1 MIIVLGLLAVMTI
14 LAVSFAIAMRIERLA
29 ARNYAN
35 LVRAEHLIQV
45 GFIRAMEEANNECI
59 GECYPPFNAIRSPG
73 TLTCPDLL
81 TGEVTNAIPRAALA
95 NMQTLQAGWTNI
107 VNSDGITNG
116 RIAYILADVSGFVD
130 VSHIGGAPRVW
141 STNVNQLY
149 LGGHPD
155 FSDTNLF
162 FQDRTLDHRY
172 ETLTELYALNTGI
185 SQDAS
190 NLWVYSYDP
199 GRDYVF
205 MDPNLIT
212 VDQVNTNPEWYKYVD
227 WNNPPA
233 KLGYR
238 DAEDWLHPK
247 FNINS
252 ITQYWA
258 YSDPGNPDSYTSD
271 TNFMQQYYK
280 PLSDMLELAGM
291 ERPDDVTWNIINWLD
306 PDRIPQAEDGM
317 GYTHSEGGEAMPLM
331 NEIVLRETAA
341 SSPGNRE
348 YEFAIEFWY
357 PFAPIIAESSA
368 TNYYIVRV
376 ACFTNCPNGPV
387 QGTPPPGG
395 CPPELDVM
403 HPPYCYDD
411 WTFDAVLPEMEF
423 TPAKEF
429 HVVVSPPGKKIS
441 FGGADIDAVT
451 NSVWMNARLYDVCA
465 NQYGQLVTNIVDEA
479 MGYLASPDENW
490 WKRRMFRF
498 TEPRGYSR
506 SDPRS
511 NGQVKYWTT
520 YGNGPAGVN
529 KGGIDYPPVPFP
541 GGLMTLGA
549 TNVTCIPPGQP
560 GALSPPYNN
569 NPWSGEGGGVPIF
582 ALNGPMR
589 NIGELGH
596 TWRSNLDDEQP
607 VGMQWWRNIELMK
620 ENEGAALMD
629 YMTVRSTN
637 RSERGLI
644 AINSRYGN
652 SLHVLLNQLVIGY
665 TNQSGVQ
672 VPNASQYNIST
683 DPAKVQNLVNT
694 IMANQPYHNF
704 KSMFPGDGGDL
715 ADAFIACTPHG
726 DADCDI
732 LEEDTYRHILDLITF
747 RQNLFAIVVAAQA
760 LAPDG
765 TVIAEKRAIGTIF
778 RDSYTS
784 KYFIRSFKWI
794 GDN

>member
-14 LAVSFAIAMRIERLA
+14 LAVSFAVAMRVERVA

-45 GFIRAMEEANNECI
+45 GFIRAMDEANNMCI
-59 GECYPPFNAIRSPG
+59 GQFYPPFDSIHSAG
-73 TLTCPDLL
+73 ALTCPDLF
-81 TGEVTNAIPRAALA
+81 TGEVTGAIPRAAWSSMTA
-95 NMQTLQAGWTNI
+95 MDPGWTYI
-107 VNSDGITNG
+107 VHNGITNG
-116 RIAYILADVSGFVD
+116 RVAYILANVSGFVD
-130 VSHIGGAPRVW
+130 VSLIGGTLRTW
-141 STNVNQLY
+141 STNVNEIS
-149 LGGHPD
+149 LGNHPD
-155 FSDTNLF
+155 FTDTNAF
-162 FQDRTLDHRY
+162 FADRALDHRY
-172 ETLTELYALNTGI
+172 ETLTELAALNSGVAP
-185 SQDAS
+185 DAS

-199 GRDYVF
+199 GRDVVF
-205 MDPNLIT
+205 LHPNS
-212 VDQVNTNPEWYKYVD
+212 NAPAWYHNVD
-227 WNNPPA
+227 WGNPPV

-238 DAEDWLHPK
+238 DAEQWLHPK

-252 ITQYWA
+252 ITQYWS
-258 YSDPGNPDSYTSD
+258 YYDPGNPDSYTSD
-271 TNFMQQYYK
+271 QDFMDNYYT
-280 PLSDMLELAGM
+280 PLVDMLIIAEM
-291 ERPDDVTWNIINWLD
+291 ERPDDVAWNIINWLD
-306 PDRIPQAEDGM
+306 PDRIPQSQDGM

-357 PFAPIIAESSA
+357 PFAPIKAECSA
-368 TNYYIVRV
+368 TNYYFVRV

-395 CPPELDVM
+395 CPPEDLVM
-403 HPPYCYDD
+403 HPPYCHDP
-411 WTFDAVLPEMEF
+411 WTFEAILPEMEF

-429 HVVVSPPGKKIS
+429 HVVVSPDDKKIS
-441 FGGADIDAVT
+441 FGGADIDNTT

-465 NQYGQLVTNIVDEA
+465 NQYGDLVTNSVDEA
-479 MGYLASPDENW
+479 MGYLASPAEEW

-529 KGGIDYPPVPFP
+529 KGGIDYEPIPYPA
-541 GGLMTLGA
+541 GKMTLGA
-549 TNVTCIPPGQP
+549 TNLTCLVAGEP
-560 GALSPPYNN
+560 GALDAPYNN

-596 TWRSNLDDEQP
+596 TWRSNLDDEEP

-620 ENEGAALMD
+620 EHEGAALMD
-629 YMTVRSTN
+629 FMTVRSTN
-637 RSERGLI
+637 RSERGLVC
-644 AINSRYGN
+644 INSQYGN
-652 SLHVLLNQLVIGY
+652 SLHVLLNNLVIGY
-665 TNQSGVQ
+665 TNQSGDQ

-683 DPAKVQNLVNT
+683 DPAKVQDLVT
-694 IMANQPYHNF
+694 SIVANGPYHNF

-715 ADAFIACTPHG
+715 AQKFIACAPNG

-732 LEEDTYRHILDLITF
+732 LEEDTYRHILDLISF

-765 TVIAEKRAIGTIF
+765 TVLAEKRAIGTIF

-794 GDN
+794 GD